1 MPVPA
6 PSVNVKQEQES
17 VPREVG
23 VLVIKPEPT
32 DDADF
37 ESVPPIILCV
47 TQMYFCELW

>member
-17 VPREVG
+17 VPRVVG
-23 VLVIKPEPT
+23 VVVIKPEPT

-37 ESVPPIILCV
+37 ESVPPIIFV
-47 TQMYFCELW
+47 

>member
-23 VLVIKPEPT
+23 VMVINPEST
-32 DDADF
+32 DDAACV
-37 ESVPPIILCV
+37 SVRTIIFV
-47 TQMYFCELW
+47 

>member
-6 PSVNVKQEQES
+6 PSVNVKQEEEES

-37 ESVPPIILCV
+37 KSVPPIIFV
-47 TQMYFCELW
+47 